1 MLVSGMASLDSA
13 TADKC
18 LGKENLILAEEAA
31 KKDKLGVWSK

>member
-1 MLVSGMASLDSA
+1 MLVSGMATVDSA

-31 KKDKLGVWSK
+31 KKDKLGVWNK